1 MFPPKTSPQAPMPC
15 RICKLAGQDVSF
27 FIVIP
32 QIEPPMNAQ
41 TSNIQPVSAVAAM
54 FAELV
59 DYAGLFPPSQLS
71 MQEAVLNYATYRS
84 SNYGWMLG
92 RFVTPV
98 ARLDEFLESA
108 REFLSHEGQNPW
120 HLSVLAGE
128 DINAT
133 IRQIK
138 EFNRINAPR
147 VVADAVEVKAATV
160 SKIENTVN
168 LLPGGVTAYFEISTG
183 DGFVD
188 LVTAL
193 ALRKQRAK
201 IRTGGI
207 TTADFPAARDVIKF
221 VRTCMAANVPFK
233 ATAGLHHPLRCF
245 KPLTYA
251 ENAPHGTM
259 HGFLNT
265 LLMTGFARES
275 YRLGLLEELMEEEFE
290 EVFEFSEGGVAWRG
304 EHFLTLGHIERLR
317 SKGMNSFGS
326 CSFDEP
332 VEDLRAIGLLA

>member
-1 MFPPKTSPQAPMPC
+1 MAQTN
-15 RICKLAGQDVSF
+15 
-27 FIVIP
+27 
-32 QIEPPMNAQ
+32 PPMNAA
-41 TSNIQPVSAVAAM
+41 TTVIQPLPSVVAM

-59 DYAGLFPPSQLS
+59 DYAGLFPPSQVS

-84 SNYGWMLG
+84 SNFGWMLG
-92 RFVTPV
+92 RFVIPV
-98 ARLDEFLESA
+98 SRLDEFLETA
-108 REFLSHEGQNPW
+108 GELLGRDGRNLW

-128 DINAT
+128 DISAT

-138 EFNRINAPR
+138 EFNRVNAPN
-147 VVADAVEVKAATV
+147 VIADVVEVRAATV

-168 LLPGGVTAYFEISTG
+168 LLPDGVTAYFEISTG
-183 DGFVD
+183 DGFAD

-193 ALRKQRAK
+193 ALRKQKAK
-201 IRTGGI
+201 IRTGGV
-207 TTADFPAARDVIKF
+207 TTADFPAAREVIRF

-245 KPLTYA
+245 RPLTYA
-251 ENAPHGTM
+251 EDAPQGTM

-275 YRLGLLEELMEEEFE
+275 YRIGLLEEVMEEEFE
-290 EVFEFSEGGVAWRG
+290 EVFAFTESGAAWRG
-304 EHFLTLGHIERLR
+304 EHILTLGHIERLR
-317 SKGMNSFGS
+317 AKGMNSFGS

-332 VEDLRAIGLLA
+332 VEDLQTMGLL